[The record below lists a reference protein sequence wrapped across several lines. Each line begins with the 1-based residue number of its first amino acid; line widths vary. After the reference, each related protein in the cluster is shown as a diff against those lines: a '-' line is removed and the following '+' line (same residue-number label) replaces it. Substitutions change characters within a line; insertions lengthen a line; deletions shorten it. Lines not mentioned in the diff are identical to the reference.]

1 MINHLQRANREQK
14 LEIESLNKFIEA
26 NKPKVDALEEKI
38 IDFEFQIKL
47 NRQII
52 QDRDQKL
59 ESMDS
64 EHSAFAQKVK
74 KLEGLNSASMDLIHD
89 FEKQN

>member
-1 MINHLQRANREQK
+1 M
-14 LEIESLNKFIEA
+14 IEA

-52 QDRDQKL
+52 QERDQKL
-59 ESMDS
+59 ESMAS
-64 EHSAFAQKVK
+64 ENAALAQKVK
-74 KLEGLNSASMDLIHD
+74 KLEGRNSTSMDLIHD
-89 FEKQN
+89 FEK

>member
-1 MINHLQRANREQK
+1 M
-14 LEIESLNKFIEA
+14 EA

-52 QDRDQKL
+52 QERDQKL

-64 EHSAFAQKVK
+64 QHTALAQKVK
-74 KLEGLNSASMDLIHD
+74 KLEGLNSTSMDLIHD
-89 FEKQN
+89 FEK